1 MASST
6 NPATEEAHQMLS
18 TKIRTIIVALVTT
31 AALLP
36 ASSIASAAVV
46 QRVGA
51 IAQPQQPTV
60 VVATGKSVGS
70 AGIKGWDNL
79 RCENSQYYAEAL
91 EREAEE
97 ASQAGNKKRAE
108 SCTAAANMMWEVIGN
123 HCLVID

>member
-1 MASST
+1 
-6 NPATEEAHQMLS
+6 MLS

-36 ASSIASAAVV
+36 ASSIASAAGV

-70 AGIKGWDNL
+70 AGIKGWDNMK
-79 RCENSQYYAEAL
+79 CEEMQFVAEQL
-91 EREAEE
+91 EGEAAA
-97 ASQAGNKKRAE
+97 ASQAGNTKRAE
-108 SCTAAANMMWEVIGN
+108 SSTAAANMLWDVIGS